1 MAHITPKAKKII
13 ITACLAI
20 FVVCIFC
27 VTNTSRYLLSYR
39 ANMEPFWS
47 YKEAMRG
54 NQFIIKE
61 VLLNIALFAPV
72 GFMLAALSGGSTA
85 IRRIL
90 IATLG
95 GLILTAAVEGSQYIF
110 HIGLTDFDDLFNNT
124 LGAFI
129 GGTFYCFIEPRLPGA
144 VLVLSILAAI
154 AGVLYVAINP
164 KEEEKPISY
173 ALKIE
178 EVRDGKITGYCFRYI
193 GPQLSIE
200 PTDPAS
206 QPEQPAAMQLILSSS
221 ATGKYYYLDTEYGLP
236 RPDVDA
242 YFQSASDLTYCGF
255 EADFSEQEARLEAD
269 LAADHAPEQQAKDTA
284 DLAADHTPE
293 QLLTTD
299 DSKFAEYYVNVSF
312 DGEPMEKSTE
322 YISAR
327 IDANGDICWAQSG
340 ASAIY
345 RNQLDTCGTDLEEI
359 AKHGKFLLARPDL
372 DLHMYQYGDNLY
384 WIAGDSFEFEPD
396 GSTLMQLHFHTVQ
409 DGEMLPCGQGD
420 INHWDDRSG
429 YFEDYEITG
438 EMDCGRYRVS
448 RRTLPQEYIT
458 TDLATG
464 YYKDGKWKWKAYIRP
479 DF

>member
-1 MAHITPKAKKII
+1 MAQITPKAKKII
-13 ITACLAI
+13 IAACLAI
-20 FVVCIFC
+20 FVVCILC
-27 VTNTSRYLLSYR
+27 VTNTSRYLVSYR

-95 GLILTAAVEGSQYIF
+95 GLILTAIVEGLQYIF

-129 GGTFYCFIEPRLPGA
+129 GGAFYCFIEPRLPGA
-144 VLVLSILAAI
+144 VLVLSILAAV

-193 GPQLSIE
+193 DPQLSID

-221 ATGKYYYLDTEYGLP
+221 ATGKYYYLDTKYGLP

-269 LAADHAPEQQAKDTA
+269 LAADHAPE
-284 DLAADHTPE
+284 H
-293 QLLTTD
+293 LLTTD
-299 DSKFAEYYVNVSF
+299 DSKFAEYYINVSF

-345 RNQLDTCGTDLEEI
+345 KNQLDTSGTDLEEI

-372 DLHMYQYGDNLY
+372 DLHMYQYGDDLY
-384 WIAGDSFEFEPD
+384 WIADDGFEFEPD

-448 RRTLPQEYIT
+448 RRTFPQEYIT

>member
-13 ITACLAI
+13 IAACLAI

-27 VTNTSRYLLSYR
+27 VTNTSRYLVSYR
-39 ANMEPFWS
+39 ANMEPFRS

-95 GLILTAAVEGSQYIF
+95 GLILTAIVEGLQYIF

-124 LGAFI
+124 LGAVI

-144 VLVLSILAAI
+144 VLVLSILAAV

-193 GPQLSIE
+193 DPQLSIDT
-200 PTDPAS
+200 TDPDS

-221 ATGKYYYLDTEYGLP
+221 ATGKYYYLDMKYGLP

-255 EADFSEQEARLEAD
+255 EADFSEQEARLEAELAAN
-269 LAADHAPEQQAKDTA
+269 LAADHA
-284 DLAADHTPE
+284 PE

-299 DSKFAEYYVNVSF
+299 DSKFAEYYINVSF
-312 DGEPMEKSTE
+312 DGGPMEKSTE

-345 RNQLDTCGTDLEEI
+345 KNQLDTRGTDLEEI
-359 AKHGKFLLARPDL
+359 TKHGKFLLARPDL
-372 DLHMYQYGDNLY
+372 DLHMYQYGDDLY
-384 WIAGDSFEFEPD
+384 WIAGDGFEFEPD

-409 DGEMLPCGQGD
+409 VGEMLPCGQGD